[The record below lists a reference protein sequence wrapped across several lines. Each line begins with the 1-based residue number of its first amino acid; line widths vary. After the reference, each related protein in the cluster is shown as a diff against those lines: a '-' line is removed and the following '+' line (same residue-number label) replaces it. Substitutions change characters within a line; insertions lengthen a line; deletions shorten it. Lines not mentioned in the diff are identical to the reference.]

1 MHARKQFPRDR
12 PSFIFVKAPAR
23 WFENLVIAV
32 ALMDITR
39 NFFRQTGRV
48 VSIKYYMSDLVDRNG
63 MLAHTHS
70 FKELSNPNNRF
81 DPQRNWDMF
90 AEPFETTSWN
100 GMPPKWK
107 LLLFFPTDGPD

>member
-1 MHARKQFPRDR
+1 
-12 PSFIFVKAPAR
+12 
-23 WFENLVIAV
+23 VIAV

-107 LLLFFPTDGPD
+107 LLLFFPKDGPD